1 MDRAAVSFICFS
13 FFCSI
18 YDFDVRPLRVCYS
31 SPVLIC
37 INKKSRAFVILA
49 NGKRSDSIAHPKW
62 IELCTICGKE
72 TGNERARLIIMESK
86 LQYINWTIHPMKV
99 LNEVQCNNIIVKM
112 STTGER
118 KTPKSRWPNERMTKQ
133 LNTVSLRRK
142 QILEA
147 FECKVLY
154 FFFSLI
160 CSLFRVSST
169 FVSLSRVPSLL
180 LNNLLT
186 VYTLIIDLVTT
197 ANQNKF
203 AQ

>member
-1 MDRAAVSFICFS
+1 MCGHLEFVIPHQFLF
-13 FFCSI
+13 
-18 YDFDVRPLRVCYS
+18 
-31 SPVLIC
+31 VLI
-37 INKKSRAFVILA
+37 KKSRAFVILA

-72 TGNERARLIIMESK
+72 TENERLIIMESK

-142 QILEA
+142 RTLEA

-154 FFFSLI
+154 FFFFLI

-169 FVSLSRVPSLL
+169 FVSLSRVPLL
-180 LNNLLT
+180 LLKNLLT

>member
-1 MDRAAVSFICFS
+1 MCGHLEFVIPHQFLF
-13 FFCSI
+13 
-18 YDFDVRPLRVCYS
+18 
-31 SPVLIC
+31 VLI
-37 INKKSRAFVILA
+37 KKSRAFVILA

-72 TGNERARLIIMESK
+72 TGNERARARLIIMESK

-154 FFFSLI
+154 FFSFSFAPFSVYLLRSSHSLESHCYCWKI
-160 CSLFRVSST
+160 CSQST
-169 FVSLSRVPSLL
+169 H
-180 LNNLLT
+180 
-186 VYTLIIDLVTT
+186 
-197 ANQNKF
+197 
-203 AQ
+203 